1 MNEYISLALGQDP
14 IVYAAGAG
22 AFAAIVLFDAWRTA
36 RAAKR
41 TLLGRLLGYAPR
53 VAIPEAE
60 NVQTEIADEIQRLK
74 DEFNTA
80 LQQMRGDHAEECKQ
94 LEQHIADLRVLITQL
109 QKAAAVS
116 DAVLQAKL
124 GAEFADLEQI
134 DGLSADE
141 AKALSLINAP
151 KAG

>member
-1 MNEYISLALGQDP
+1 MG
-14 IVYAAGAG
+14 
-22 AFAAIVLFDAWRTA
+22 
-36 RAAKR
+36 
-41 TLLGRLLGYAPR
+41 
-53 VAIPEAE
+53 
-60 NVQTEIADEIQRLK
+60 
-74 DEFNTA
+74 
-80 LQQMRGDHAEECKQ
+80 
-94 LEQHIADLRVLITQL
+94 LRVLQLFQRHFHFFGQFFWGGGTLVLHFQITQKSAGIWNNTLPTCVSKFTQL
-109 QKAAAVS
+109 QKATAVS

>member
-22 AFAAIVLFDAWRTA
+22 AFAVFVLFDAWRTA
-36 RAAKR
+36 RTAKR
-41 TLLGRLLGYAPR
+41 TLLGRLLGYAPH
-53 VAIPEAE
+53 VAITEIE
-60 NVQTEIADEIQRLK
+60 TVQTERADEIARLR
-74 DEFNTA
+74 DEFNTP
-80 LQQMRGDHAEECKQ
+80 LQQMRDDHAEERRQ
-94 LEQHIADLRVLITQL
+94 LEQQIAELRVQITQL
-109 QKAAAVS
+109 QKVASVS

-124 GAEFADLEQI
+124 GADFADLEQI

-151 KAG
+151 KAD

>member
-1 MNEYISLALGQDP
+1 
-14 IVYAAGAG
+14 
-22 AFAAIVLFDAWRTA
+22 
-36 RAAKR
+36 
-41 TLLGRLLGYAPR
+41 LLGRLLGYAPR
-53 VAIPEAE
+53 AAVPETE
-60 NVQTEIADEIQRLK
+60 NIQTERADEIQRLR
-74 DEFNTA
+74 DEFDAA
-80 LQQMRGDHAEECKQ
+80 LQQMRDDHAEERRH
-94 LEQHIADLRVLITQL
+94 LEQHIADLRVQITQL